1 MHQESLAVV
10 PRKFPLCSTNSHLAV
25 QTVGLAVL
33 IRSACPV
40 AQYLV
45 AKKLEVHFPLPRR
58 SRETRPVRLVH
69 HRDDLTSTTNRLVSG
84 DLFYFESYRNVVL
97 SNVVL
102 GGFLGEIAEHVLRQT
117 RWQIPLHVG
126 MVVGVGTGL
135 SALHRNAPASIR
147 AGHVGR

>member
-1 MHQESLAVV
+1 MVIQKAYQIYPIRRRVHVDLPKLPQTVVALVPKMGSVGKHRGAVAAKPFCARNAAVFVHQESLAVV

-58 SRETRPVRLVH
+58 SRAVSYTH
-69 HRDDLTSTTNRLVSG
+69 LTLPTK
-84 DLFYFESYRNVVL
+84 
-97 SNVVL
+97 
-102 GGFLGEIAEHVLRQT
+102 A
-117 RWQIPLHVG
+117 
-126 MVVGVGTGL
+126 
-135 SALHRNAPASIR
+135 
-147 AGHVGR
+147 